1 MSGLRARNAAPAI
14 TDRAAFPVHRNRT
27 VVIAVAEYRRV
38 IVVELLQAEVAD
50 DATVVDAIVDV
61 VNRAYTTAETELWRR
76 PLPRTDA
83 HETRTAIANREVAV
97 ARLDDAI
104 VGSLFV
110 RLLDRE
116 TGWFGA
122 LGVDPGFGGR
132 GIGGRL
138 VDFAEQRARAAGAH
152 TMQLELL
159 VPERSIAHT
168 DRLASWYS
176 ALGYREVASRD
187 LAELDP
193 TCIDDALVEIRVSVM
208 RKPLAQAAR

>member
-1 MSGLRARNAAPAI
+1 M
-14 TDRAAFPVHRNRT
+14 
-27 VVIAVAEYRRV
+27 AEYRRV
-38 IVVELLQAEVAD
+38 IAIELLPAEANED
-50 DATVVDAIVDV
+50 TTVVDTVVDV

-76 PLPRTDA
+76 PLPRTNAD
-83 HETRTAIANREVAV
+83 ETRTAIANEEVAV
-97 ARLDDAI
+97 ARLDGAI

-110 RLLDRE
+110 RLLDAD

-122 LGVDPGFGGR
+122 LGVDPAFGGH

-138 VDFAEQRARAAGAH
+138 VEFAERRALAEGAR

-159 VPERSIAHT
+159 VPIESIAHT
-168 DRLASWYS
+168 DRLAAWYA
-176 ALGYREVASRD
+176 ALGYRETDSRE

-208 RKPLAQAAR
+208 RKPLA

>member
-1 MSGLRARNAAPAI
+1 
-14 TDRAAFPVHRNRT
+14 
-27 VVIAVAEYRRV
+27 VAEYRRV
-38 IVVELLQAEVAD
+38 IVVELLPAEAAD
-50 DATVVDAIVDV
+50 DVAVVDSIVDV
-61 VNRAYTTAETELWRR
+61 VNRAYTTAEAELWRR

-83 HETRTAIANREVAV
+83 DETRTAIANGEVAV
-97 ARLDDAI
+97 ARLDGAI

-110 RLLDRE
+110 RLLDVD

-122 LGVDPGFGGR
+122 LGVDPTFGGR

-138 VDFAEQRARAAGAH
+138 VEYAEQRALAAGAR

-159 VPERSIAHT
+159 VPARPIAHT
-168 DRLASWYS
+168 DRLEAWYS
-176 ALGYREVASRD
+176 ALGYRETESRE

-208 RKPLAQAAR
+208 RKSLA